1 MEMTPETLEQ
11 RILKYRALAE
21 VEDVSEPLLAII
33 DQLLAERELLPFDV
47 HFPNQVFRKGVRLQT
62 LIDAAARWKQ
72 YALDFYAL
80 EADHR
85 ALQAER
91 EKDKAEITDLK
102 ASVAEEEAMVAHG
115 DNLLVEAN
123 IQLAAKDK
131 LLSESEDNY
140 LKASMKLTEMIANA
154 ANALDDDGADHYGQ
168 AVRQQAA
175 DIKALREAL
184 ERIEGISNEDYKT
197 GGFLTGEIP
206 ENWMELALIDA
217 KEMATETLAATDPNR
232 EVEG

>member
-33 DQLLAERELLPFDV
+33 DQLLAERE
-47 HFPNQVFRKGVRLQT
+47 
-62 LIDAAARWKQ
+62 
-72 YALDFYAL
+72 
-80 EADHR
+80 
-85 ALQAER
+85 
-91 EKDKAEITDLK
+91 KDKAEIERLAARERYLDK
-102 ASVAEEEAMVAHG
+102 AIE
-115 DNLLVEAN
+115 LLTTE
-123 IQLAAKDK
+123 LAAKDK

-175 DIKALREAL
+175 DIKALREWIASQ
-184 ERIEGISNEDYKT
+184 GKDHGGHFMED
-197 GGFLTGEIP
+197 EIH
-206 ENWMELALIDA
+206 NQ
-217 KEMATETLAATDPNR
+217 EMCMQCHVNTILAATDPNR
-232 EVEG
+232 VIGE

>member
-33 DQLLAERELLPFDV
+33 DQLLAERE
-47 HFPNQVFRKGVRLQT
+47 
-62 LIDAAARWKQ
+62 
-72 YALDFYAL
+72 
-80 EADHR
+80 
-85 ALQAER
+85 
-91 EKDKAEITDLK
+91 KDKAEIERLAARERYLDK
-102 ASVAEEEAMVAHG
+102 AIE
-115 DNLLVEAN
+115 LLTTE
-123 IQLAAKDK
+123 LAAKDK